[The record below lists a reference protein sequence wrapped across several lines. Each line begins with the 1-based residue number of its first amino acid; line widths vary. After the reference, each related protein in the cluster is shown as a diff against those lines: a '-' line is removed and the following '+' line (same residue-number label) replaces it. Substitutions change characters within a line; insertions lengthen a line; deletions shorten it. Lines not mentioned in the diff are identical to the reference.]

1 MGETDLN
8 GRTWLSPKQAAE
20 YLDVSESTIYRLTRA
35 GKLKAYKIGGLR
47 RYRRDELDAA
57 LEPVR
62 VPAASGKQS

>member
-1 MGETDLN
+1 MADTDLN

-20 YLDVSESTIYRLTRA
+20 YLDVSESTIYRLTKA

-57 LEPVR
+57 LEPLR
-62 VPAASGKQS
+62 VLAVSGEEP